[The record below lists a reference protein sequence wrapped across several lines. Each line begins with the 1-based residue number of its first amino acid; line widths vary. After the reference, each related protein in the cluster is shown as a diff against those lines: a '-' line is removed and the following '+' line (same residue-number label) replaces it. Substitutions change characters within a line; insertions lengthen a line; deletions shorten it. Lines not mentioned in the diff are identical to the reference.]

1 MEASRLKDIS
11 FEIKK
16 GYVYGI
22 LGPNGSGKSTTLG
35 IVLNVVNKTSENTA
49 GLTEKW
55 KPMML

>member
-22 LGPNGSGKSTTLG
+22 LGPNGSENLQH
-35 IVLNVVNKTSENTA
+35 SE
-49 GLTEKW
+49 LF
-55 KPMML
+55 